1 MWSAVAAEPSS
12 AALRLVIGVPEGAD
26 TRRSRRPAIPLP
38 RKWRSFGRRLGR
50 GSPIDATRRLDRQ
63 VESSQ
68 SASLMTTPPQP
79 QEEPPLSSPTTDTS
93 PPPGADAE
101 SRSPR
106 FMPAG
111 VSRILRRYLLP
122 IGLALLAAG
131 SGVGV
136 IILLPDRSPIS
147 TPLSPTL
154 YVDAGSGDVG
164 VIRYSV
170 VSSGHNRWAVTISME
185 DDVDAGQTTVGVQLV
200 LLPGSRFLDCV
211 TACSNDGA
219 SGATYHPSLV
229 LLQKRMVS
237 RTVDVS
243 SKPFG
248 YATNGLD
255 ASVALPELLY
265 TGHVQP
271 SFYVHAAIRNAQNY
285 GWTGVAPEFLSPTGA
300 QWLELSASAPI
311 TSNAVQQE
319 VAPNNATG
327 VNPAAQDD
335 DNRLTFL
342 AGALLGV
349 GGGALIAALQE
360 SVPLVAEDRRKRRS
374 GGKPSADLDD
384 STKS

>member
-1 MWSAVAAEPSS
+1 
-12 AALRLVIGVPEGAD
+12 
-26 TRRSRRPAIPLP
+26 
-38 RKWRSFGRRLGR
+38 
-50 GSPIDATRRLDRQ
+50 
-63 VESSQ
+63 
-68 SASLMTTPPQP
+68 
-79 QEEPPLSSPTTDTS
+79 
-93 PPPGADAE
+93 
-101 SRSPR
+101 
-106 FMPAG
+106 MPAG

-136 IILLPDRSPIS
+136 IILLPDRSP
-147 TPLSPTL
+147 L
-154 YVDAGSGDVG
+154 YATVTDSLRRCWERRRRSHSIFSCFV
-164 VIRYSV
+164 
-170 VSSGHNRWAVTISME
+170 GHNRWAVTISME

-248 YATNGLD
+248 YATNELD